1 MYTGNQLREMFLK
14 YFEAKGHK
22 VLPSASLIPKDDPT
36 LLLTVAGMVPFKPY
50 FQRLVE
56 PPFPRA
62 TTAQKCVR
70 TPDLEIVGKTARH
83 HTFFEML
90 GNFSFGDYFK
100 EGAITWAWEFITEVL
115 KIPVDQLWVT
125 VYPEDEEAKKLW
137 QEKAGVKLERIIND
151 PSNFWAAGPTGP
163 CGPCSEI
170 YIDLGKARGCDSPEC
185 AVGCDCDRYLEI
197 WNLVFMQYNRDEAG
211 TLTPLPKQN
220 IDTGMGLE
228 RIASVMQGVAS
239 NFDTDLFR
247 PIIDEVARIS
257 GCNYQENPKNDLALK
272 VVADHI
278 RSISFMLGD
287 GIRPDN
293 EGRGYVLRRI
303 LRRAVRYARL
313 LGIQDPF
320 LEPVFRIIQRDY
332 AGHYPELIENENFI
346 INHLRLEEKNFQA
359 TLEQGTQILQD
370 RVRELLA
377 AGETILAGP
386 DAFHLYETYGF
397 PVELTEEMLEEQGLS
412 LNMTTFL
419 EAAGEHRRRAREQS
433 QQVRAVG
440 ESSALSARA
449 KELGTTKFL
458 GYDKLQAEVKVMGLF
473 VDGLESKDAGEGE
486 EVICF
491 LSETPFYAE
500 SGGQVADVGL
510 IRTARAEAQVLEVK
524 KGVTGTVYHRL
535 RITQGVLHQGES
547 VEATVDALQRVA
559 TARHHSATHLLQA
572 ALRSVLGEH
581 IQQAG
586 SLVTSERLRFDFTHF
601 SSLSALEIQTIQQ
614 ALNKAVLANLAVETV
629 ETSLK
634 EAKSGGATALFG
646 EKYSDVVRVVKM
658 GDYSKEL
665 CGGTHVGATGEIG
678 LVKILSEGG
687 IGAGLRRIEAV
698 AGLEALAYIANL
710 DEQFLELSQILKA
723 QPQEVSKKVT
733 ALLGQMRDYEREI
746 QQMSAK
752 LARSEAESLLEQV
765 QEVEGV
771 KVLAAQVQVGDMDA
785 LRQMADLLRNKL
797 KSGVLILGAV
807 SEGKVNWVTAVTPEG
822 LRGLHAGQIIKE
834 VAKITGGGGG
844 GRADMAQAG
853 GKEPAKLGE
862 ALDQVPV
869 IIRRMVTRNA

>member
-1 MYTGNQLREMFLK
+1 MYTGNQLRQMFLD
-14 YFEAKGHK
+14 YFESKGHK

-62 TTAQKCVR
+62 TTSQKCVR
-70 TPDLEIVGKTARH
+70 TPDLEVVGKTARH

-100 EGAITWAWEFITEVL
+100 EGAITWAWEFITDVL
-115 KIPVDQLWVT
+115 KVPVDQLWVT
-125 VYPEDEEAKKLW
+125 VYPEDDEAKKLW
-137 QEKAGVKLERIIND
+137 QEKAGVKPERIFSD

-170 YIDLGKARGCDSPEC
+170 YIDLGEERGCSSPDC
-185 AVGCDCDRYLEI
+185 AIGCDCDRFLEI

-211 TLTPLPKQN
+211 NLTSLPKQN

-228 RIASVMQGVAS
+228 RIAAVMQGVET
-239 NFDTDLFR
+239 NFDTDLFT
-247 PIIDEVARIS
+247 PIINEVANIG
-257 GCNYQENPKNDLALK
+257 GCKYKDNPEVDLALK
-272 VVADHI
+272 VIADHA
-278 RSISFMLGD
+278 RAVSFMLGD

-313 LGIQDPF
+313 LGITEPF
-320 LEPVFRIIQRDY
+320 LERIFRVIRRDY
-332 AGHYPELIENENFI
+332 SGHYPELVENENFI

-359 TLEQGTQILQD
+359 TLEQGTQILQEK
-370 RVRELLA
+370 VRELVE
-377 AGETILAGP
+377 AGEKVLPGP
-386 DAFHLYETYGF
+386 DAFYLYETYGF
-397 PVELTEEMLEEQGLS
+397 PVELTEEILQEQGLS
-412 LNMTTFL
+412 LNMETFR
-419 EAAGEHRRRAREQS
+419 EAAEEHRNKAREQA
-433 QQVRAVG
+433 QKAKGEG
-440 ESSALSARA
+440 ESTALGNKV
-449 KELGTTKFL
+449 KELGITKFL
-458 GYDKLQAEVKVMGLF
+458 GYDKLQAEVKIMGLF
-473 VDGLESKDAGEGE
+473 VDGAETEDAGEGE
-486 EVICF
+486 EVVCF

-500 SGGQVADVGL
+500 SGGQVADTGL
-510 IRTARAEAQVLEVK
+510 IRTARAEAQVVDVK
-524 KGVTGTVYHRL
+524 KGVTGTFYHSL
-535 RITQGVLHQGES
+535 RITQGVLHKGETA
-547 VEATVDALQRVA
+547 EAIVNTAQRDA

-572 ALRSVLGEH
+572 ALRSVLGGH

-586 SLVTSERLRFDFTHF
+586 SLVSPERLRFDFTHF
-601 SSLSALEIQTIQQ
+601 SPLSDQEIKEIQQ
-614 ALNKAVLANLAVETV
+614 ALNKAVLADLAVETM
-629 ETSLK
+629 ETSLE
-634 EAKSGGATALFG
+634 EAKSLGATALFG

-665 CGGTHVGATGEIG
+665 CGGTHVRATGEIG

-698 AGLEALAYIANL
+698 AGLQALAYINSL
-710 DEQFLELSQILKA
+710 DEQFMELSHILKA
-723 QPQEVSKKVT
+723 QPQEVFRRIT
-733 ALLGQMRDYEREI
+733 ALLGQIKEYEREI
-746 QQMSAK
+746 QQLSAK
-752 LARSEAESLLEQV
+752 LARTEAESLLEQV
-765 QEVEGV
+765 LDVNGV

-785 LRQMADLLRNKL
+785 LRQMADLLKGKL
-797 KSGVLILGAV
+797 KSGVLVLGTV

-822 LRGLHAGQIIKE
+822 LSGLHAGKIIKE

-853 GKEPAKLGE
+853 GKEPDKMGN
-862 ALDQVPV
+862 ALAAVPSIV
-869 IIRRMVTRNA
+869 GRMLSK

>member
-1 MYTGNQLREMFLK
+1 MYTGNQLRQMFLN

-22 VLPSASLIPKDDPT
+22 VLPSASLIPKDDPS

-62 TTAQKCVR
+62 TTSQKCVR

-100 EGAITWAWEFITEVL
+100 EGAITWAWEFITDVL

-125 VYPEDEEAKKLW
+125 IYPDDDEAKKLW
-137 QEKAGVKLERIIND
+137 QEKAGVKPERIIKD

-170 YIDLGKARGCDSPEC
+170 YIDLGEARGCNSPDC

-211 TLTPLPKQN
+211 TLTSLPKQN
-220 IDTGMGLE
+220 IDTGMGFE
-228 RIASVMQGVAS
+228 RIVSVMQGVES

-257 GCNYQENPKNDLALK
+257 GCKYRENSKNDLALK
-272 VVADHI
+272 VVSDHI
-278 RSISFMLGD
+278 RAISFMLGD

-313 LGIQDPF
+313 LGITDPF
-320 LEPVFRIIQRDY
+320 LEPVFRVIQRDY

-359 TLEQGTQILQD
+359 TLEQGTQILQE
-370 RVRELLA
+370 RVRELVA

-386 DAFHLYETYGF
+386 DAFYLYETYGF
-397 PVELTEEMLEEQGLS
+397 PVELTEEILEEQGLS
-412 LNMTTFL
+412 LNMTTFQ
-419 EAAGEHRRRAREQS
+419 EAAEEHRCKAKEQS

-440 ESSALSARA
+440 ESSALSTKS
-449 KELGTTKFL
+449 KELGKTKFF
-458 GYDKLQAEVKVMGLF
+458 GYDKLQAEVQIVGLF
-473 VDGLESKDAGEGE
+473 IDGVETKDAGEGKE
-486 EVICF
+486 IICF

-500 SGGQVADVGL
+500 SGGQVADTGL

-535 RITQGVLHQGES
+535 QITQGVLHEGET
-547 VEATVDALQRVA
+547 VEATVDAHQRDA

-586 SLVTSERLRFDFTHF
+586 SLVTLERLRFDFTHF
-601 SSLSALEIQTIQQ
+601 SSLSAQEIQEIQLD
-614 ALNKAVLANLAVETV
+614 LNKAVLANLAVETV
-629 ETSLK
+629 ETSLE
-634 EAKSGGATALFG
+634 EAKALGATALFG

-658 GDYSKEL
+658 GDFSKEL
-665 CGGTHVGATGEIG
+665 CAGTHVRATGEIG

-687 IGAGLRRIEAV
+687 IGAGLRRVEAV
-698 AGLEALAYIANL
+698 AGLQALAYLTSL

-723 QPQEVSKKVT
+723 QPQEVSRRVT
-733 ALLGQMRDYEREI
+733 AMLSQVKDYEREI
-746 QQMSAK
+746 QQLSAK
-752 LARSEAESLLEQV
+752 LARSEAESLMEQV
-765 QEVEGV
+765 QEVNGV
-771 KVLAAQVQVGDMDA
+771 RVLAVQVQVGDMDA

-797 KSGVLILGAV
+797 KTGVLVLGAV
-807 SEGKVNWVTAVTPEG
+807 SEGKVNWVTAVTPVG
-822 LRGLHAGQIIKE
+822 LSGLHAGQIIKE

-862 ALDQVPV
+862 ALDQVP
-869 IIRRMVTRNA
+869 IIVRRMLTK